1 MKKSKKILIFIS
13 LVLMTGIIVFASL
26 FSSVQI
32 TKNINGA
39 LQESKSLGYEVITDE
54 NGNKTGK
61 AKYIYGKKEGKD
73 YDDSYV
79 YTGTAKDI
87 IKSTVKYAL
96 PDSSGNYVRYK
107 WGAKAGRKAYTTTP
121 SSTAHTYL
129 YAQPGSGYDSYGTD
143 CSGLIFGALV
153 DEGIKLN
160 NYCAAEQSQV
170 PIDTAHWIVEPTNS
184 KSNVERY
191 DAEGNIIPKGDT
203 TTEVAYIKFA
213 KDPYVYNVKW
223 INGNEISRIVTYQQK
238 HNSYTDTEGN
248 QFTLTSY
255 ADFIEKNKVT
265 KGSVI
270 VAINPKRYDGDS
282 STSGANHAW
291 MYIGKYSSTDSLKS
305 YLKGLGF
312 SDDDVEKIRYDV
324 RTDESGNLTSQYW
337 SIESRDTIN
346 GIDGPTITNR
356 DPAES
361 MESDKGGNG
370 YAAFTLVDDVE
381 ESGSYSLNIEKQ
393 SILGTSLAD
402 AKFSIEQ
409 IKNQDSNN
417 VKQTTVVTSADS
429 KSNIVFGESE
439 FIEIDDVEHYDEYKI
454 TESSAPNGYSISKI
468 GENDY
473 IKVRLYKNTDY
484 TISKATVI
492 VGENEIEPSENESNI
507 YIDKDGNKVTSED
520 SYVFALSVNS
530 ESKLIS
536 FVWRDT
542 KDSNY
547 NMKIYKQSSSNLLWN
562 EGNGIAGAIFEVKQF
577 INKETDQE
585 ADSTKNVETIYSLA
599 TDIVFDNKTYNDDNG
614 NILLNETTAGTHT
627 YEIKEL
633 SAPSGYVLPEFFANG
648 GKIRLAL
655 TTELS
660 AESGNYEIS
669 QMAISKV
676 SSTVTDLGV
685 IKKGEA
691 YADDLVKVKL
701 SKDGQIAIGVKD
713 TAKSGEY
720 KMELMKE
727 SVKGMNTEKA
737 QYIDS
742 EKAKALKNARFR
754 IKKTEVESRDLE
766 YYKTYWNY
774 SEYYRSV
781 VTNENDVVSMTDSEY
796 VQITS
801 AETMDVYFIKEAL
814 QPQGYNLSSKV
825 YIVEVVKE
833 EQEDSFNVKDVN
845 VLVGDLVDDEI
856 TNISEI
862 SKKIGNNDDGSKYL
876 VYLSDDKET
885 EFRLDYS
892 NNRVIFSQV
901 DEPVNQYY
909 MMKIR
914 KVEEETETPLSN
926 VKFTVEKRI
935 NSLSSTD
942 YEEIVS
948 SQNTDK
954 DGYVT
959 FVNLTEM
966 KLEEN
971 TAFTFYTIKEV
982 DIGNNNVIKLK
993 NDIQIVTNI
1002 AWNYE
1007 INRYELNAKF
1017 IDGTTSKEVEL
1028 EDGTT
1033 VTIEI
1038 NIEDSEISLEDGT
1051 KATAKLVTLTIPNKN
1066 VKEGKYGLT
1075 IKKVN
1080 ASENDKPVGGV
1091 KFKVSGNQINGGEK
1105 EITTPITGSSTGET
1119 TVLLNV
1125 EINEEN
1131 VNTPDEYTVEEVD
1144 LGENELLKLADPL
1157 KIKVNK
1163 TYDET
1168 KKAYTVESVTFE
1180 DGSNTK
1186 QVNLQG
1192 GETATA
1198 TVNNEGGLITLTI
1211 PNKNIKEGKYGLTI
1225 KKVNA
1230 SENDKP
1236 VGGVKF
1242 KVSGN
1247 QINGGEKEITTP
1259 ITGSSTGET
1268 TVLLNVEIN
1277 EENVNTPD
1285 EYTVEEVDLGEN
1297 ELLKLAD
1304 PLKIKVNKTYDETK
1318 KAYTVES
1325 VTFEDG
1331 SNTKQVNLQGGKT
1344 ATATV
1349 NNEGGLITLTIPNKE
1364 IEGSFDLKVI
1374 KKDSKTSEKISGAGF
1389 KVKILDEEGNLLE
1402 NASELGI
1409 DGTKELFVNNDEA
1422 SELYGTLNIS
1432 GLKIAEKGKTYTIN
1446 ITESTVPKNYLGAE
1460 EKTITA
1466 TSVYNETSN
1475 KYELV
1480 PDNTQDSVLIENEL
1494 ITAEIKNTQII
1505 EENGKYKLN
1514 ILKVDSEN
1522 ENIKLQGVKFT
1533 VNSTETESTSEEGIV
1548 NIANKDITK
1557 EGTDTYQI
1565 TEVNLGN
1572 NKYLKMQ
1579 DTLTVN
1585 VKTTSTVTENVKKY
1599 IVESYSFDDNST
1611 TK

>member
-26 FSSVQI
+26 FSSVQT

-107 WGAKAGRKAYTTTP
+107 WGAKAGRKAYTTAP
-121 SSTAHTYL
+121 SSTADNSIL
-129 YAQPGSGYDSYGTD
+129 YAQDNSRFPYYGTD

-160 NYCAAEQSQV
+160 NYYAAEQSQV
-170 PIDTAHWIVEPTNS
+170 PIDTVHWIVEPTNS

-203 TTEVAYIKFA
+203 TTVVAYIKFA

-255 ADFIEKNKVT
+255 ADFIERNKVT

-291 MYIGKYSSTDSLKS
+291 MYIGKYSSIDSLKS

-312 SDDDVEKIRYDV
+312 TAEQVESIRYDV

-370 YAAFTLVDDVE
+370 YAAFTLVDDIE

-547 NMKIYKQSSSNLLWN
+547 NMKIYKQSSSNSLWN
-562 EGNGIAGAIFEVKQF
+562 EGNGIAGATFEVKQF

-691 YADDLVKVKL
+691 YADDLVKKYGVDAIRYYFL
-701 SKDGQIAIGVKD
+701 HEIPFSADGV
-713 TAKSGEY
+713 
-720 KMELMKE
+720 
-727 SVKGMNTEKA
+727 
-737 QYIDS
+737 
-742 EKAKALKNARFR
+742 
-754 IKKTEVESRDLE
+754 
-766 YYKTYWNY
+766 Y
-774 SEYYRSV
+774 SE
-781 VTNENDVVSMTDSEY
+781 D
-796 VQITS
+796 
-801 AETMDVYFIKEAL
+801 L
-814 QPQGYNLSSKV
+814 L
-825 YIVEVVKE
+825 VE
-833 EQEDSFNVKDVN
+833 
-845 VLVGDLVDDEI
+845 
-856 TNISEI
+856 
-862 SKKIGNNDDGSKYL
+862 
-876 VYLSDDKET
+876 
-885 EFRLDYS
+885 
-892 NNRVIFSQV
+892 
-901 DEPVNQYY
+901 
-909 MMKIR
+909 
-914 KVEEETETPLSN
+914 
-926 VKFTVEKRI
+926 RI
-935 NSLSSTD
+935 NSDLVNILGNLVNRT
-942 YEEIVS
+942 VS
-948 SQNTDK
+948 MAYK
-954 DGYVT
+954 YFDGVISNPC
-959 FVNLTEM
+959 VRESIDDELINMSENL
-966 KLEEN
+966 
-971 TAFTFYTIKEV
+971 Y
-982 DIGNNNVIKLK
+982 NNVKIKMDSLHIGEAIDEIFNVLK
-993 NDIQIVTNI
+993 RCNK
-1002 AWNYE
+1002 Y
-1007 INRYELNAKF
+1007 
-1017 IDGTTSKEVEL
+1017 IDE
-1028 EDGTT
+1028 
-1033 VTIEI
+1033 
-1038 NIEDSEISLEDGT
+1038 
-1051 KATAKLVTLTIPNKN
+1051 
-1066 VKEGKYGLT
+1066 
-1075 IKKVN
+1075 
-1080 ASENDKPVGGV
+1080 
-1091 KFKVSGNQINGGEK
+1091 
-1105 EITTPITGSSTGET
+1105 TTPWVLAKDEAKKDRLA
-1119 TVLLNV
+1119 TVL
-1125 EINEEN
+1125 
-1131 VNTPDEYTVEEVD
+1131 Y
-1144 LGENELLKLADPL
+1144 
-1157 KIKVNK
+1157 
-1163 TYDET
+1163 
-1168 KKAYTVESVTFE
+1168 
-1180 DGSNTK
+1180 
-1186 QVNLQG
+1186 
-1192 GETATA
+1192 
-1198 TVNNEGGLITLTI
+1198 
-1211 PNKNIKEGKYGLTI
+1211 
-1225 KKVNA
+1225 
-1230 SENDKP
+1230 
-1236 VGGVKF
+1236 
-1242 KVSGN
+1242 
-1247 QINGGEKEITTP
+1247 
-1259 ITGSSTGET
+1259 
-1268 TVLLNVEIN
+1268 
-1277 EENVNTPD
+1277 
-1285 EYTVEEVDLGEN
+1285 
-1297 ELLKLAD
+1297 
-1304 PLKIKVNKTYDETK
+1304 
-1318 KAYTVES
+1318 
-1325 VTFEDG
+1325 
-1331 SNTKQVNLQGGKT
+1331 
-1344 ATATV
+1344 
-1349 NNEGGLITLTIPNKE
+1349 
-1364 IEGSFDLKVI
+1364 
-1374 KKDSKTSEKISGAGF
+1374 
-1389 KVKILDEEGNLLE
+1389 NLLE
-1402 NASELGI
+1402 SIRVCSILLGAHLPDTSAKI
-1409 DGTKELFVNNDEA
+1409 LKQLNTEQTSVE
-1422 SELYGTLNIS
+1422 STLHF
-1432 GLKIAEKGKTYTIN
+1432 GALETGKT
-1446 ITESTVPKNYLGAE
+1446 LGEPEHLFAR
-1460 EKTITA
+1460 
-1466 TSVYNETSN
+1466 
-1475 KYELV
+1475 
-1480 PDNTQDSVLIENEL
+1480 IE
-1494 ITAEIKNTQII
+1494 
-1505 EENGKYKLN
+1505 
-1514 ILKVDSEN
+1514 
-1522 ENIKLQGVKFT
+1522 VK
-1533 VNSTETESTSEEGIV
+1533 
-1548 NIANKDITK
+1548 
-1557 EGTDTYQI
+1557 
-1565 TEVNLGN
+1565 
-1572 NKYLKMQ
+1572 
-1579 DTLTVN
+1579 
-1585 VKTTSTVTENVKKY
+1585 
-1599 IVESYSFDDNST
+1599 
-1611 TK
+1611 